1 MKKIEVDTKKELKR
15 AQEEGYEEII
25 IRGEMAKKLKKAS
38 KIMKLSKVGLGVL
51 VSVLGVGVA
60 TAPLTGGISTLVAAP
75 VAAMTGL
82 EIAAIIAASAIGV
95 SLIIAIF
102 KDYEEISFEE
112 GKLILRKKQKKN

>member
-1 MKKIEVDTKKELKR
+1 
-15 AQEEGYEEII
+15 
-25 IRGEMAKKLKKAS
+25 MANKLKKAS

-60 TAPLTGGISTLVAAP
+60 TAPLTGGISAFAAAP
-75 VAAMTGL
+75 VAAMTGV

-95 SLIIAIF
+95 SLIIATF